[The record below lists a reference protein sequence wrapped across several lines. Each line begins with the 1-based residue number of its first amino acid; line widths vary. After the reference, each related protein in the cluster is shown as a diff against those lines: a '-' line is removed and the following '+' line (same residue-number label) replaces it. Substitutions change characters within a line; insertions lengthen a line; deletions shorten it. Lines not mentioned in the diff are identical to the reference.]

1 VSGGTQPEA
10 ERRRQVVPVRLSAE
24 ARAWLTQLATQSGLT
39 RSAVVEALILMSTGH
54 DELE

>member
-39 RSAVVEALILMSTGH
+39 RSAVVEQLILTSTGH